1 MLIYLS
7 SGYFTSKNCMI
18 ELRSTVNMRKAII
31 PVLEL
36 DHSRGGLS
44 NQQILTRLLESD
56 NKWAKWGFVGDGL
69 GEAKGRQLYKALF
82 SYEPIEWNRI
92 GAFQVHRSL
101 NAGILYG
108 LLMAI

>member
-1 MLIYLS
+1 MLVGVPMHFDGSPPMGPGGTWIQRIGS
-7 SGYFTSKNCMI
+7 A
-18 ELRSTVNMRKAII
+18 E
-31 PVLEL
+31 
-36 DHSRGGLS
+36 RGGLS

-101 NAGILYG
+101 YAGILYG

>member
-1 MLIYLS
+1 LQAYIERSQTVLIYLS

-44 NQQILTRLLESD
+44 NQQILTRLLDSD

-92 GAFQVHRSL
+92 GAFQVHQ
-101 NAGILYG
+101 
-108 LLMAI
+108 